1 MILVVIGLAAT
12 LILILTADTNR
23 NRSPDP
29 NTYSR
34 VGADGVPILARTVAL
49 LVASDY

>member
-23 NRSPDP
+23 SPDP
-29 NTYSR
+29 NTDSR